1 MAITKF
7 QPEIWS
13 AGILGVLD
21 KYLVYGAQG
30 VCNRDYEG
38 TISAQGDTVRI
49 ISVADPS
56 IDDYDKDTDLTV
68 EVLTDSDQTLL
79 INQAKAFAFEIDDID
94 MRQVANGGA
103 LMAEA
108 NRRAAFKLRDAA
120 DQYVAKQMALGADA
134 DNALGVIDATTATNV
149 YDTLLVPAGVRL
161 DEQNVG
167 TEGRWIVL
175 APAAYAKLQLDSR
188 FIKANESG
196 TQALHNGV
204 VGEAAGFRIY
214 KSNNAAQVNRGTL
227 TVTTTSSSKNL
238 TAAAGTFT
246 QADVGLAIAGTG
258 IGASSNKIAS
268 VGADGSTAVTTVNQT
283 ASATVAD
290 VALSGGGQWAIAG
303 SDIATTYAEQISK
316 VEAFRPEKRF
326 ADALKGLHLYGAKV
340 LRPEAL
346 VVASVKVS

>member
-7 QPEIWS
+7 VPEVWS
-13 AGILGVLD
+13 AGILGILD
-21 KYLVYGAQG
+21 KNLVYASAG

-38 TISAQGDTVRI
+38 EIAKQGDTVHI
-49 ISVADPS
+49 TAVGDPT
-56 IDDYDKDTDLTV
+56 IVDYAKNNDLTV
-68 EVLTDSDQTLL
+68 EVLTDTEQTLL
-79 INQAKAFAFEIDDID
+79 IDQAKAFAFEVDDID
-94 MRQVANGGA
+94 MRQMVNGGS
-103 LMAEA
+103 MMNEA

-120 DQYVAKQMALGADA
+120 DQFVAKQMALGALA
-134 DNALGVIDATTATNV
+134 ANALGVIDGTTATNV

-161 DEQNVG
+161 DENNVG
-167 TEGRWIVL
+167 SEGRWIVL
-175 APAAYAKLQLDSR
+175 SPAAYAKLQLDSR

-214 KSNNAAQVNRGTL
+214 KSNNATQGNRTGL
-227 TVTTTSSSKNL
+227 TVTTTNSSKNL

-290 VALSGGGQWAIAG
+290 VALSGGGQYAIAG
-303 SDIATTYAEQISK
+303 SDIATTYAEQIAK

>member
-38 TISAQGDTVRI
+38 QISSQGDTVRI

-120 DQYVAKQMALGADA
+120 DQFVGKTMALGATPA
-134 DNALGVIDATTATNV
+134 NALGVIDGTTAANV
-149 YDTLLVPAGVRL
+149 YDNLLVPAGVRL

-214 KSNNAAQVNRGTL
+214 KSNNAIQGNRGTL
-227 TVTTTSSSKNL
+227 TVTTTNSSKNL

-316 VEAFRPEKRF
+316 IEAFRPEKRF

-346 VVASVKVS
+346 VVASVKVA